1 MVFRHEQCR
10 HQSFLCSLERPF
22 PRSNRSGYSANK
34 TLGVHALTMPAL
46 LFRIVCLLAF
56 AGVSDGAAKVKRV
69 KAGKSY
75 KTHDAVHIVVN
86 KVG

>member
-1 MVFRHEQCR
+1 MDPDTDHVVISHFCA
-10 HQSFLCSLERPF
+10 LCSNGCFCLARGDPTKCWE
-22 PRSNRSGYSANK
+22 S
-34 TLGVHALTMPAL
+34 VHALTMSAL
-46 LFRIVCLLAF
+46 LLRIVWLLAF
-56 AGVSDGAAKVKRV
+56 VRASDGAAKVKRV

>member
-1 MVFRHEQCR
+1 MPSSVIFVQPRTAI
-10 HQSFLCSLERPF
+10 SSLQQERLQ
-22 PRSNRSGYSANK
+22 RDK
-34 TLGVHALTMPAL
+34 TLGVHALTMSAL

>member
-1 MVFRHEQCR
+1 M
-10 HQSFLCSLERPF
+10 
-22 PRSNRSGYSANK
+22 
-34 TLGVHALTMPAL
+34 TMSAL
-46 LFRIVCLLAF
+46 LFRFVWLLAF

>member
-1 MVFRHEQCR
+1 M
-10 HQSFLCSLERPF
+10 
-22 PRSNRSGYSANK
+22 
-34 TLGVHALTMPAL
+34 LGVHALTMSAL
-46 LFRIVCLLAF
+46 LFKIVWLLAF